1 MIDSDRDLQN
11 QQVNSTC
18 QQSKYVAQ
26 NNAGSFRTEVKEI
39 PIVKPSAATVAS
51 RPLVRPGRSV
61 YRIKHTYQAVSEDDD
76 VDSLLRNTLSDV
88 TCEHNP
94 AHITMTSFCV
104 QCDVVTC
111 RECGVKRHQG
121 QGQGQGRGHKV
132 ISLEEADR
140 TIFTP
145 FIRASLDNLHQ
156 RIDKCEVA
164 ASRAEQ
170 LLTVARKKCKTA
182 KNEVIPTICDILLH
196 NINSSSITQKT
207 LSNSD
212 TCFNSTFNSSQV
224 FTSLRSVEARGEDI
238 LHNIE
243 VLSEDYLGQLE
254 TLRRRSERYQ
264 IALKEKT
271 VMHEAVLP
279 PLGSAFERATL
290 YKAIKMNKLPIVTNI
305 DNLPTDNDFLALES
319 EHDAK
324 LSPFFKLDE
333 IKQFLNGDFTAAS
346 PLGDFAR

>member
-1 MIDSDRDLQN
+1 MIDSNSGLQS
-11 QQVNSTC
+11 QQVNSAG

-26 NNAGSFRTEVKEI
+26 SSVGSFRTEVKEI
-39 PIVKPSAATVAS
+39 PISKPSAATVAS

-88 TCEHNP
+88 TCEHDS
-94 AHITMTSFCV
+94 AHVTMTSFCV

-111 RECGVKRHQG
+111 RECRGKRHQG
-121 QGQGQGRGHKV
+121 HGHGQGRDHEV

-140 TIFTP
+140 TIFMP

-164 ASRAEQ
+164 ATRAEQ
-170 LLTVARKKCKTA
+170 LLTRGRKKCKTA
-182 KNEVIPTICDILLH
+182 KNEVIPTICDVLLQ

-207 LSNSD
+207 SSNVD
-212 TCFNSTFNSSQV
+212 TCFNSTPNCSQV
-224 FTSLRSVEARGEDI
+224 ITSKRSVEARGEDI
-238 LHNIE
+238 LYNIE
-243 VLSEDYLGQLE
+243 ILSQDYLGQLE

-264 IALKEKT
+264 IALKEKI

-279 PLGSAFERATL
+279 PLRSAIERATL
-290 YKAIKMNKLPIVTNI
+290 YKAINMNKLPIVTNI

-333 IKQFLNGDFTAAS
+333 IKRFLNGDLTAVS
-346 PLGDFAR
+346 SLGDFAR